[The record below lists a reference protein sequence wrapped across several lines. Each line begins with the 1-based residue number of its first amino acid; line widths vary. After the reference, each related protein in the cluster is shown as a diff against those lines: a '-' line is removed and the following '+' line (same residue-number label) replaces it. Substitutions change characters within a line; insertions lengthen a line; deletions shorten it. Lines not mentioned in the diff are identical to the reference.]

1 MEEKIR
7 YAEILLPSDESFAN
21 YDINDSMSLAPL
33 SLVNIFIGSNN
44 CGKSRLL
51 RLLFSINNFQYNTNH
66 YNYKNLY
73 SLLAE
78 LNIECKQAF
87 HSNISEI
94 GGISLE
100 YINELTS
107 NLSNSNYI
115 DSKKSICKKI
125 ESVIEKLLLV
135 DSLTATVNNN
145 KYLLASSV
153 PPLAKT
159 VSDSIKKSAE
169 KFKQRFNDLKINQNL
184 ENEKHYYLPILRGM
198 RPLDVDDQ
206 HKNFYGERTKWDYF
220 RSSNS
225 LTDKMQ
231 IFTGLELY
239 QSLKEKLLG
248 EPNERKLVREFEN
261 FLSINF
267 FERKEVT
274 LIPKEKS
281 PKVVHIKI
289 GNESQYPI
297 YELGDGLQNLIICT
311 FNIFTERE
319 RCLFFIEEPDMGSI
333 SIRR

>member
-78 LNIECKQAF
+78 LSIECKQAF

-159 VSDSIKKSAE
+159 VSDIAI
-169 KFKQRFNDLKINQNL
+169 R
-184 ENEKHYYLPILRGM
+184 NEL
-198 RPLDVDDQ
+198 
-206 HKNFYGERTKWDYF
+206 
-220 RSSNS
+220 
-225 LTDKMQ
+225 
-231 IFTGLELY
+231 
-239 QSLKEKLLG
+239 
-248 EPNERKLVREFEN
+248 
-261 FLSINF
+261 
-267 FERKEVT
+267 
-274 LIPKEKS
+274 
-281 PKVVHIKI
+281 
-289 GNESQYPI
+289 
-297 YELGDGLQNLIICT
+297 
-311 FNIFTERE
+311 
-319 RCLFFIEEPDMGSI
+319 
-333 SIRR
+333 